1 MNRQLAS
8 THGRETP
15 AGAFWHWRSEFHTTM
30 LITLHYMEE
39 VEELCDQIALIA
51 RGRIVAIRAWGPGR
65 ARR

>member
-15 AGAFWHWRSEFHTTM
+15 CGAFWHWRSEFYTTM
-30 LITLHYMEE
+30 LITSHYMEE
-39 VEELCDQIALIA
+39 VDQIALIA